1 MFRAIRRTIM
11 DDTKWLSLN
20 DDALENL
27 LIERWVFRGV
37 LLVLML
43 AAAIL
48 TTYLGME
55 GLQTIVERV
64 NVALLACVSVG
75 AGAAVFAMRNTD
87 IRIHRELRRRRRLD
101 AEKS

>member
-1 MFRAIRRTIM
+1 M

-20 DDALENL
+20 DDALEKL

-55 GLQTIVERV
+55 GLHTLVERV
-64 NVALLACVSVG
+64 SVALLVCVSVG
-75 AGAAVFAMRNTD
+75 TGAAVFAMRNTD

-101 AEKS
+101 AEKC

>member
-1 MFRAIRRTIM
+1 M
-11 DDTKWLSLN
+11 DDAKWLSLN
-20 DDALENL
+20 DDALEKL

-55 GLQTIVERV
+55 GLQTIVERAS
-64 NVALLACVSVG
+64 VALLVCVTIG
-75 AGAAVFAMRNTD
+75 AGAAAFTMRNTD
-87 IRIHRELRRRRRLD
+87 IRMHRELRRRR
-101 AEKS
+101 S

>member
-1 MFRAIRRTIM
+1 M

>member
-1 MFRAIRRTIM
+1 MKRTIM

-20 DDALENL
+20 DDALEKL

-55 GLQTIVERV
+55 GLYTRVERV
-64 NVALLACVSVG
+64 SVALLVCVTVG

-101 AEKS
+101 AERC

>member
-1 MFRAIRRTIM
+1 M

-20 DDALENL
+20 DDALEKL
-27 LIERWVFRGV
+27 LIERWVFRGA

-55 GLQTIVERV
+55 GIPTLAERV
-64 NVALLACVSVG
+64 SVALLVCVTAG

-87 IRIHRELRRRRRLD
+87 IRIHRELRRRR
-101 AEKS
+101 S

>member
-1 MFRAIRRTIM
+1 M

-20 DDALENL
+20 DDALEKL

-48 TTYLGME
+48 ATYLGME
-55 GLQTIVERV
+55 GLPTLVERLTV
-64 NVALLACVSVG
+64 AALLCVTVG

-87 IRIHRELRRRRRLD
+87 IRIHRELQRRRRLD
-101 AEKS
+101 AEKC